1 MNGYGDEYGVSYRT
15 LHKIFEVL
23 KQKESDVDAV
33 QRSKNILS
41 EASRARASNAASKK
55 LFPGD
60 DTHGSISTKA
70 SIPIESDVDADTDTE
85 SLPFTYKVEVS
96 MMEIYN
102 DQVYD
107 LLSGAA
113 EEALDIRQASD
124 GTVHVPGLKQVPV
137 FGLEDVL
144 QVFAKGSANR
154 ATAATNLNE
163 LSSRSHSV
171 LSVDVTTVTNGSP
184 VRAKLFLV
192 DLAGSERAGK
202 SGVTGAQMKE
212 TQHINKS
219 LSALGDVMEALDQKA
234 KHVPYRN
241 SKLTYL
247 LQDSLGGNSRT
258 MMIVTVC
265 PTEATIEE
273 TMFTLGFASR
283 VRNVSIGV
291 ARKNINVKNFEEAL
305 KFAKAEARDAKKSRL
320 QLEETITDLK
330 KQLKKTSEKMTIQ
343 TEAKG
348 KAYEEAKKSNEL
360 QLQIIGKTNQEL
372 TAKLQEE
379 KESKLK
385 IQQEVEL
392 MHKTL
397 KKANDQLK
405 ENLRE
410 REKLLL
416 VIKQREDALNKE
428 SKQQELENVKDS
440 ARGYDKDI
448 SMTPM
453 INSSSISSSSSSSA
467 LSRPALRASASI
479 LNNNNGHLGP
489 PRRDTRETTTTSAS
503 ASSFAIPS
511 RVPVRRLTTTASAT
525 GRSDDD
531 NTSVNGDVTAQP
543 VGLTTPSKSA
553 NSVYDRLAS
562 RTAQRTAR
570 KSEVSAPTSVPTTAF
585 GSSIVPPSSTRLFR
599 SNSRPPPPMNL
610 TDVNTSVSGTEPGS
624 GNTLASLSPSQIPVS
639 SMTSLRLSISSR
651 SKEAL
656 QRHQERMEK
665 YRLSHGGPSS

>member
-1 MNGYGDEYGVSYRT
+1 MNGYGEEYGVSYRT

-23 KQKESDVDAV
+23 KQKESNAEAV
-33 QRSKNILS
+33 QRSKTILS
-41 EASRARASNAASKK
+41 EASQVRINANAASKK
-55 LFPGD
+55 LFSDEANSYNSAVATSAD
-60 DTHGSISTKA
+60 DIN
-70 SIPIESDVDADTDTE
+70 TDT
-85 SLPFTYKVEVS
+85 LPFSYKVEVS

-113 EEALDIRQASD
+113 EESLDIRQAGD

-171 LSVDVTTVTNGSP
+171 LSVDVTTVTNGTP

-212 TQHINKS
+212 TQFINKS

-265 PTEATIEE
+265 PTESTIEE

-283 VRNVSIGV
+283 VRNVSLGV

-305 KFAKAEARDAKKSRL
+305 KIAKNEIRDGKKSRL
-320 QLEETITDLK
+320 QLEETINDLK
-330 KQLKKTSEKMTIQ
+330 KQLKKTSEKMTTQ
-343 TEAKG
+343 TESKS
-348 KAYEEAKKSNEL
+348 KAYDEAKKSNEL
-360 QLQIIGKTNQEL
+360 QLQLIGKTNQEL
-372 TAKLQEE
+372 TARLQEE
-379 KESKLK
+379 REAKLK
-385 IQQEVEL
+385 VQQEVEL
-392 MHKTL
+392 MQKTL

-410 REKLLL
+410 RERLLL
-416 VIKQREDALNKE
+416 VVKQREDA
-428 SKQQELENVKDS
+428 SIKQQEKDTDSGKDS
-440 ARGYDKDI
+440 ARNYDKTEK
-448 SMTPM
+448 SAVTPMTP
-453 INSSSISSSSSSSA
+453 NSALTSST
-467 LSRPALRASASI
+467 LSRPAVRASAAALS
-479 LNNNNGHLGP
+479 NSSGHLGP
-489 PRRDTRETTTTSAS
+489 PRRDPRESV
-503 ASSFAIPS
+503 SSFAIPS
-511 RVPVRRLTTTASAT
+511 RVPVRRLTTTTATSGIALAT
-525 GRSDDD
+525 GRSDED
-531 NTSVNGDVTAQP
+531 NTSLNGDVITQSSA
-543 VGLTTPSKSA
+543 VSTPSKSVT
-553 NSVYDRLAS
+553 SVYDRLTLSNAS
-562 RTAQRTAR
+562 QRSSR
-570 KSEVSAPTSVPTTAF
+570 KADIPTTAF
-585 GSSIVPPSSTRLFR
+585 GSSIAPSSSRAAR
-599 SNSRPPPPMNL
+599 SYNKPPPMAL
-610 TDVNTSVSGTEPGS
+610 TDVNTFVSASVTDSDSNPTA
-624 GNTLASLSPSQIPVS
+624 TASLSPSHIPVS
-639 SMTSLRLSISSR
+639 SMASLRLSISSR

-656 QRHQERMEK
+656 QRHQERMDK
-665 YRLSHGGPSS
+665 YRQSHGTSS